1 MVKAGLAGSPY
12 MRRRD
17 FIRIFGSAA
26 AAWPLAARAQQLMPV
41 IGLLHSAS
49 AEAFAPFLIALREG
63 LNESGFVDGQNVRID
78 FRWAEGQYDR
88 LPTMAKELVDQQV
101 ALIVAGGGDRPAL
114 AAKAATTTIP
124 IVFTGSDDP
133 VGFGLVTSLN
143 RPGGNVTGVSLFTSE
158 LEVKRFALLRE
169 LAPTIP
175 RIAMLVNPSNPT
187 AEPNIR
193 DVQAAADAIGQ
204 QVDFLRASSEREID
218 SAFRTMVGR
227 RTDALLVAHDP
238 FLLSRREQLVTL
250 AAYNMIPVIY
260 EFRDF
265 VLVGGLMSYG
275 SKLTDNYRLAGG
287 YVGKIL
293 KGAKPADLPVQQP
306 TKLILTINLKT
317 AKSLGLEVP
326 AKLLALADEV
336 IE

>member
-1 MVKAGLAGSPY
+1 MTT
-12 MRRRD
+12 RRE
-17 FIRIFGSAA
+17 FITLIGGAV
-26 AAWPLAARAQQLMPV
+26 AWPLAARAQQPAVPV
-41 IGLLHSAS
+41 IGFLHSLS
-49 AEAFAPFLIALREG
+49 PEVFAPFLAAFREG
-63 LNESGFVDGQNVRID
+63 LSEAGFIDGQNMRID

-88 LPTMAKELVDQQV
+88 LPAMAKELVGQQV

-158 LEVKRFALLRE
+158 LEVKKFALLRE

-175 RIAMLVNPSNPT
+175 RIVMLVNPNNPT
-187 AEPNIR
+187 AEPNVR
-193 DVQAAADAIGQ
+193 DVEAAARAVGQ
-204 QVDFLRASSEREID
+204 RIDVLRAGSEREID
-218 SAFRTMVGR
+218 SAFRTMVAQR
-227 RTDALLVAHDP
+227 ADALLVAHDP
-238 FLLSRREQLVTL
+238 FLFGRREQLVAL
-250 AAYNMIPVIY
+250 AAYTAIPAIY

-265 VLVGGLMSYG
+265 VLAGGLMSYG

-287 YVGKIL
+287 YAAKIL

-317 AKSLGLEVP
+317 AKSLGLEIP

>member
-1 MVKAGLAGSPY
+1 MSGMK
-12 MRRRD
+12 RRE
-17 FIRIFGSAA
+17 FIIGGAA
-26 AAWPLAARAQQLMPV
+26 AACPLAARAQQPAMPV

-49 AEAFAPFLIALREG
+49 PEAFAPFLVAFREG
-63 LNESGFVDGQNVRID
+63 LSEAGFIDGQNVRID
-78 FRWAEGQYDR
+78 FRWVEGQYDR
-88 LPTMAKELVDQQV
+88 LSAMAKELVGQQV

-175 RIAMLVNPSNPT
+175 RIAMLVNPNNPT
-187 AEPNIR
+187 AEPNVR
-193 DVQAAADAIGQ
+193 DVQAAANAVGQ
-204 QVDFLRASSEREID
+204 QIDFLRAGSEREID
-218 SAFRTMVGR
+218 SAFRTMVGQ

-238 FLLSRREQLVTL
+238 FLFARREQLVAL
-250 AAYNMIPVIY
+250 AAYNAIPAIY
-260 EFRDF
+260 EFREF
-265 VLVGGLMSYG
+265 VLAGGLMSYG

-287 YVGKIL
+287 YAGKIL
-293 KGAKPADLPVQQP
+293 KGAKAADLPVQQP

-317 AKSLGLEVP
+317 AKSLGLEIP

>member
-1 MVKAGLAGSPY
+1 MK
-12 MRRRD
+12 RRE
-17 FIRIFGSAA
+17 FISLLGAA
-26 AAWPLAARAQQLMPV
+26 AVAWPLAARAQQPAVPV
-41 IGLLHSAS
+41 IGFLHSLS
-49 AEAFAPFLIALREG
+49 PEVFAPFLAAFREG
-63 LNESGFVDGQNVRID
+63 LSEAGFIDGQNMRID

-88 LPTMAKELVDQQV
+88 LPAMAKELVGQQV

-158 LEVKRFALLRE
+158 LEVKKFALLRE

-175 RIAMLVNPSNPT
+175 RIVMLVNPNNPT
-187 AEPNIR
+187 AEPNR
-193 DVQAAADAIGQ
+193 DVEAAARAVGQ
-204 QVDFLRASSEREID
+204 RIDVLRAGSEREID
-218 SAFRTMVGR
+218 SAFRTIVAQ

-238 FLLSRREQLVTL
+238 FLFGRREQLVAL
-250 AAYNMIPVIY
+250 AAYTAIPAIY

-265 VLVGGLMSYG
+265 VLAGGLMSYG

-287 YVGKIL
+287 YAAKIL

-317 AKSLGLEVP
+317 AKSLGLEIP

>member
-1 MVKAGLAGSPY
+1 MK
-12 MRRRD
+12 RRE
-17 FIRIFGSAA
+17 FITLLGGAA
-26 AAWPLAARAQQLMPV
+26 ATWPLGASAQQATVPV
-41 IGLLHSAS
+41 VGFLHGLSP
-49 AEAFAPFLIALREG
+49 EVFAPFLAAFREG
-63 LNESGFVDGQNVRID
+63 LSEAGFIDGQNMRID

-88 LPTMAKELVDQQV
+88 LPAMAKELVGQQV

-175 RIAMLVNPSNPT
+175 RIVMLVNPNNPT
-187 AEPNIR
+187 AEPNVR
-193 DVQAAADAIGQ
+193 DVEAAARAVGQ
-204 QVDFLRASSEREID
+204 QIDVLRAGSERDID
-218 SAFRTMVGR
+218 SAFWTMVAQ

-238 FLLSRREQLVTL
+238 FLFGRRQQLVAL
-250 AAYNMIPVIY
+250 AAYTAIPAIY
-260 EFRDF
+260 EFREF
-265 VLVGGLMSYG
+265 VLAGGLMSYG

-287 YVGKIL
+287 YAGKIL
-293 KGAKPADLPVQQP
+293 KGARPADLPVQQP

-317 AKSLGLEVP
+317 AKSLGLEIP

>member
-1 MVKAGLAGSPY
+1 VK
-12 MRRRD
+12 RRA
-17 FIRIFGSAA
+17 FITLITGGA
-26 AAWPLAARAQQLMPV
+26 AAWPLAARAQQPAMPV
-41 IGLLHSAS
+41 IGFLHSLS
-49 AEAFAPFLIALREG
+49 PEVFAPFLAAFREG
-63 LNESGFVDGQNVRID
+63 LSEAGFINGQNMRID

-88 LPTMAKELVDQQV
+88 LPAMAKELVGQQV

-124 IVFTGSDDP
+124 IVFIGSDDP

-158 LEVKRFALLRE
+158 LEVKKFALLRE

-175 RIAMLVNPSNPT
+175 RIVMLVNPNNPT
-187 AEPNIR
+187 AEPNVR
-193 DVQAAADAIGQ
+193 DVEAAARAVGQ
-204 QVDFLRASSEREID
+204 QIDVLRAGSEREID
-218 SAFRTMVGR
+218 SAFRTMVVQ

-238 FLLSRREQLVTL
+238 FLFGRREQLVAL
-250 AAYNMIPVIY
+250 AAYTAIPAIY

-265 VLVGGLMSYG
+265 VLAGGLMSYG

-287 YVGKIL
+287 YAAKIL

-317 AKSLGLEVP
+317 AKSLGLEIP

>member
-1 MVKAGLAGSPY
+1 MNRREFISLLGSVT
-12 MRRRD
+12 
-17 FIRIFGSAA
+17 
-26 AAWPLAARAQQLMPV
+26 AWPLAARAQQAALPV

-49 AEAFAPFLIALREG
+49 PEGFAPFLVAFREG
-63 LNESGFVDGQNVRID
+63 LNEAGFVDEQNVRIE
-78 FRWAEGQYDR
+78 FRWGEGQYDR
-88 LPTMAKELVDQQV
+88 LPAMAQELVAQRV

-114 AAKAATTTIP
+114 AAKAATSTIP

-143 RPGGNVTGVSLFTSE
+143 RPAGNVTGVSLFTSE
-158 LEVKRFALLRE
+158 LEVKRFSLLRE

-175 RIAMLVNPSNPT
+175 RIAMLVNPNNPT

-193 DVQAAADAIGQ
+193 DVRAAADAVGQ
-204 QVDFLRASSEREID
+204 EIDFLHASSEREID
-218 SAFRTMVGR
+218 SAFRTMVSR
-227 RTDALLVAHDP
+227 QTDALLVAHDP
-238 FLLSRREQLVTL
+238 FLLGRREQLVTL
-250 AAYNMIPVIY
+250 AAYNMIPAIY

-265 VLVGGLMSYG
+265 VLAGGLMSYG
-275 SKLTDNYRLAGG
+275 SKLTDNYRLAGS
-287 YVGKIL
+287 YAGKIL

-317 AKSLGLEVP
+317 AKSLGLEIP
-326 AKLLALADEV
+326 TKLLALADEV

>member
-1 MVKAGLAGSPY
+1 VK
-12 MRRRD
+12 RRA
-17 FIRIFGSAA
+17 FITLITGGA
-26 AAWPLAARAQQLMPV
+26 AAWPLAARAQQPAMPV
-41 IGLLHSAS
+41 IGFLHSLS
-49 AEAFAPFLIALREG
+49 PEVFAPFLAAFREG
-63 LNESGFVDGQNVRID
+63 LSEAGFINGQNMRID

-88 LPTMAKELVDQQV
+88 LPAMAKELVGQQV

-124 IVFTGSDDP
+124 IVFIGSDDP

-158 LEVKRFALLRE
+158 LEVKKFALLRE

-175 RIAMLVNPSNPT
+175 RIVMLVNPNNPT
-187 AEPNIR
+187 AEPNVR
-193 DVQAAADAIGQ
+193 DVEAAARAVGQ
-204 QVDFLRASSEREID
+204 QIDVLRVGSEREID
-218 SAFRTMVGR
+218 SAFRTMVVQ

-238 FLLSRREQLVTL
+238 FLFGRREQLVAL
-250 AAYNMIPVIY
+250 AAYTAIPAIY

-265 VLVGGLMSYG
+265 VLAGGLMSYG

-287 YVGKIL
+287 YAAKIL

-317 AKSLGLEVP
+317 AKSLGLEIP

>member
-1 MVKAGLAGSPY
+1 
-12 MRRRD
+12 MRRRE
-17 FIRIFGSAA
+17 FITLLGGAA
-26 AAWPLAARAQQLMPV
+26 IAWPLAAHAQQPVPV

-49 AEAFAPFLIALREG
+49 PEAFAPFLAALREG
-63 LNESGFVDGQNVRID
+63 LSEAGFVDGQNVRID
-78 FRWAEGQYDR
+78 FRWAEGHYDR
-88 LPTMAKELVDQQV
+88 LPEMAKELVGQQV

-114 AAKAATTTIP
+114 AAKAATATIP
-124 IVFTGSDDP
+124 VVFTGSDDP

-175 RIAMLVNPSNPT
+175 RIAMLVNPNNPT
-187 AEPNIR
+187 AEPNVR
-193 DVQAAADAIGQ
+193 DVQGAANAVGQ
-204 QVDFLRASSEREID
+204 KIYFLRAGSERDID
-218 SAFRTMVGR
+218 SAFRTMVAQQ
-227 RTDALLVAHDP
+227 TDALLVAHDP
-238 FLLSRREQLVTL
+238 FLFGRREQLVAL
-250 AAYNMIPVIY
+250 AAYNAIPAIY

-265 VLVGGLMSYG
+265 VLAGGLMSYG

-287 YVGKIL
+287 YAGKIL

-317 AKSLGLEVP
+317 AKSLGLEIP

>member
-250 AAYNMIPVIY
+250 AAYNMIPAIY

-265 VLVGGLMSYG
+265 VLVGSLMSYG

-287 YVGKIL
+287 YAGKIL

>member
-1 MVKAGLAGSPY
+1 MSADMK
-12 MRRRD
+12 RRE
-17 FIRIFGSAA
+17 FITLLGGA
-26 AAWPLAARAQQLMPV
+26 AAWPLMARAQQPTMPV
-41 IGLLHSAS
+41 VGFLHSLS
-49 AEAFAPFLIALREG
+49 PEVFAPFLAAFREG
-63 LNESGFVDGQNVRID
+63 LSEAGFIDGQNMRID

-88 LPTMAKELVDQQV
+88 LPAMAKELVGQQV

-158 LEVKRFALLRE
+158 LEVKKFALLRE

-175 RIAMLVNPSNPT
+175 RIVMLVNPNNPT
-187 AEPNIR
+187 AEPNVR
-193 DVQAAADAIGQ
+193 DVEAAARAVGQ
-204 QVDFLRASSEREID
+204 RIDVLRAGSEREID
-218 SAFRTMVGR
+218 SAFRTIVAQ

-238 FLLSRREQLVTL
+238 FLFGRREQLVAL
-250 AAYNMIPVIY
+250 AAYTAIPAIY

-265 VLVGGLMSYG
+265 VLAGGLMSYG

-287 YVGKIL
+287 YAAKIL

-317 AKSLGLEVP
+317 AKSLGLEIP